1 MQRTRN
7 PLRVQILRG
16 FESHR
21 FRQKTLTAGSHGG
34 FFVLVVSITI
44 KIIMLYYQGSLNQIR
59 RIHADSFLFDLFDGN
74 AHGNF

>member
-21 FRQKTLTAGSHGG
+21 FRQITNTPYITVY
-34 FFVLVVSITI
+34 FFVFILFKNQQISVFSRLILYHYISLCCIFFMVMCMVTI
-44 KIIMLYYQGSLNQIR
+44 G
-59 RIHADSFLFDLFDGN
+59 
-74 AHGNF
+74 

>member
-21 FRQKTLTAGSHGG
+21 FRQKTLTAGNHGG
-34 FFVLVVSITI
+34 FFCLCRVNYHKKSLRYII
-44 KIIMLYYQGSLNQIR
+44 KSR
-59 RIHADSFLFDLFDGN
+59 
-74 AHGNF
+74 

>member
-21 FRQKTLTAGSHGG
+21 FRQKTLTAGNHGG
-34 FFVLVVSITI
+34 FFVRVVSITI
-44 KIIMLYYQGSLNQIR
+44 KKSSRYIIKAR
-59 RIHADSFLFDLFDGN
+59 
-74 AHGNF
+74 

>member
-21 FRQKTLTAGSHGG
+21 FRQTGQKAAAKTAAFCFSPE
-34 FFVLVVSITI
+34 V
-44 KIIMLYYQGSLNQIR
+44 SLNKTPP
-59 RIHADSFLFDLFDGN
+59 RIVKTNSN
-74 AHGNF
+74 KK

>member
-34 FFVLVVSITI
+34 FFVRVVSITI
-44 KIIMLYYQGSLNQIR
+44 KNHHVILSNLVKLDQ
-59 RIHADSFLFDLFDGN
+59 
-74 AHGNF
+74 AHSC